1 MTSIAPNQEKPLYN
15 SRIIHSY
22 VQLVKKR
29 YPDVN
34 VKALLDDADMKPHE
48 VDDQG
53 HWFTQYQIDRFYERL
68 VALTGNENIAREA
81 GRFSASPETI
91 GVMRQYVLGM
101 ATPAKAYQFIE
112 KGSAGFTRSSRFESK
127 ILASNTVQITVTPY
141 AGTNEKP
148 FQCENRKGFFEAVTM
163 IFNYKQPRME
173 HPECIFKGDPCCRYI
188 ISWEKTF
195 YNYLNLFKNYIAL
208 LLVASGLL
216 MTPFLSMAT
225 LIQVYAFLAVIIL
238 SVSLIAERSEK
249 NNVNEALRNLKDST
263 DQLVEQIEINYNNRL
278 ITLDIGHIGNRYNH
292 LDDVLMEVVAVLDKR
307 LDFDRGLIML
317 ANKEGTLMNFR
328 AGFGYTEEQYNFLQK
343 LYFHLDNPQ
352 SKGIFVVCFKEKK
365 PRLINDINEFKDT
378 LSSKSVSL
386 AHKMGAKSFICCPII
401 CDNESI
407 GILAVDNIQSSRL
420 LVHSD
425 MSLLM
430 GISHFVGISIRHT
443 QHLESQ
449 KKQLKSVLK
458 VLVSS
463 IDARDPVTKGHSE
476 WVAEFSAGICDELG
490 LSKEDC
496 EVIRVAA
503 LLHDY
508 GKIGIPDSML
518 KKADKLTEH
527 EYEYVKY
534 HVDKTKEILDQI
546 NFEGPLKAVP
556 EIAAAHHEKFDGSG
570 YPRGIRG
577 EEIPLGARI
586 IAVADYF
593 EALTANRYYNE
604 PMPPDQVI
612 QILREKS
619 GSFFDHHIV
628 NAFIDYY
635 QREFIRNNEVRRVS
649 VG

>member
-1 MTSIAPNQEKPLYN
+1 MTSIAKNQGKPLYN

-34 VKALLDDADMKPHE
+34 VKTLLKEAGMKPHE

-53 HWFTQYQIDRFYERL
+53 HWFTQHQIDLFYEKL

-91 GVMRQYVLGM
+91 GVMRQYILGM

-112 KGSAGFTRSSRFESK
+112 KASTGFTRSSRFESK
-127 ILASNTVQITVTPY
+127 MMAPDTVQITVTPY

-148 FQCENRKGFFEAVTM
+148 FQCENRKGFFEAVTT
-163 IFNYKQPRME
+163 IFNHKQPRID
-173 HPECIFKGDPCCRYI
+173 HPECIFKGDSCCRYI

-195 YNYLNLFKNYIAL
+195 FNYLNLFKNYITVVL
-208 LLVASGLL
+208 GASGLL
-216 MTPFLSMAT
+216 MAPFFQITT
-225 LIQVYAFLAVIIL
+225 LIPIYAVFAVLIL
-238 SVSLIAERSEK
+238 SLSLVAERIEK

-263 DQLVEQIEINYNNRL
+263 DQLVAQIEINYNNRL
-278 ITLDIGHIGNRYNH
+278 ITREIGHIINGHNH
-292 LDDVLMEVVAVLDKR
+292 LDDVLREVVAVLDRR
-307 LDFDRGLIML
+307 LDFDRGLIMM

-328 AGFGYTEEQYNFLQK
+328 AGFGYTEEQYRFLQK
-343 LYFHLDNPQ
+343 LYFHLDNPR
-352 SKGIFVVCFKEKK
+352 SKGVFVVCFKEKK
-365 PRLINDINEFKDT
+365 PKLINDINDFKDT
-378 LSSKSVSL
+378 LSSKSVSF
-386 AHKMGAKSFICCPII
+386 AQKMGAKSFICCPIV

-407 GILAVDNIQSSRL
+407 GILAVDNVQSSRL

-476 WVAEFSAGICDELG
+476 WVAEFSAGICEELG
-490 LSKEDC
+490 LSKEES

-570 YPRGIRG
+570 YPRGIQG

-612 QILREKS
+612 RILREKS
-619 GSFFDHHIV
+619 GSFFDQQIV
-628 NAFIDYY
+628 NAFIGYY
-635 QREFIRNNEVRRVS
+635 QREFIPNHGDLRMS
-649 VG
+649 IG

>member
-1 MTSIAPNQEKPLYN
+1 MAKHQGKPLYN

-22 VQLVKKR
+22 VQLLKKR

-34 VKALLDDADMKPHE
+34 VKALLDDAGMKPHE

-53 HWFTQYQIDRFYERL
+53 HWFTQNQIDRFYERL

-91 GVMRQYVLGM
+91 GVMRQYILGM

-112 KGSAGFTRSSRFESK
+112 KASAGFTRSSRFESK
-127 ILASNTVQITVTPY
+127 MLAPDTVQITVTPY

-148 FQCENRKGFFEAVTM
+148 FQCENRKGFFEAVTT
-163 IFNYKQPRME
+163 IFNHKQPRIE

-195 YNYLNLFKNYIAL
+195 HNYLNLFKNYITVVLGA
-208 LLVASGLL
+208 AGLL
-216 MTPFLSMAT
+216 MAPFFQITT
-225 LIQVYAFLAVIIL
+225 LIPMYAVFAVLIL
-238 SVSLIAERSEK
+238 SVSLVAERIEK
-249 NNVNEALRNLKDST
+249 NNVSEALRNLKDST

-278 ITLDIGHIGNRYNH
+278 ITREIGHIINGYNH
-292 LDDVLMEVVAVLDKR
+292 LDDVLREVVAVLDKR
-307 LDFDRGLIML
+307 LDFDRGLIMM

-328 AGFGYTEEQYNFLQK
+328 AGFGYTEEQYRFLQK
-343 LYFHLDNPQ
+343 LYFHLDNPR
-352 SKGIFVVCFKEKK
+352 SKGVFVVCFKEKK
-365 PRLINDINEFKDT
+365 PKLINDINEFKDT
-378 LSSKSVSL
+378 LSSKSVSF
-386 AHKMGAKSFICCPII
+386 AQKMGAKSFIFCPIV

-407 GILAVDNIQSSRL
+407 GILAVDNVQSSRL

-476 WVAEFSAGICDELG
+476 WVAEFSAGICEELG
-490 LSKEDC
+490 LSKEES

-527 EYEYVKY
+527 ESEYVKY

-570 YPRGIRG
+570 YPRGIQG
-577 EEIPLGARI
+577 EEIP
-586 IAVADYF
+586 
-593 EALTANRYYNE
+593 
-604 PMPPDQVI
+604 
-612 QILREKS
+612 
-619 GSFFDHHIV
+619 
-628 NAFIDYY
+628 
-635 QREFIRNNEVRRVS
+635 
-649 VG
+649 

>member
-1 MTSIAPNQEKPLYN
+1 MTSIAKHQGKPLYN

-22 VQLVKKR
+22 VQLLKKR

-34 VKALLDDADMKPHE
+34 VKALMDDAGMKPHE

-53 HWFTQYQIDRFYERL
+53 HWFTQHQIDRFYERL

-91 GVMRQYVLGM
+91 GVMRQYILGM

-112 KGSAGFTRSSRFESK
+112 KASAGFTRSSRFESK
-127 ILASNTVQITVTPY
+127 MLAPDTVQITVTPY

-148 FQCENRKGFFEAVTM
+148 FQCENRKGFFEAVTT
-163 IFNYKQPRME
+163 IFNHKQPRIE

-195 YNYLNLFKNYIAL
+195 YNYLNLFKNYITVVLGA
-208 LLVASGLL
+208 AGLL
-216 MTPFLSMAT
+216 IAPFFQITT
-225 LIQVYAFLAVIIL
+225 LIPMYAVFAVLIL
-238 SVSLIAERSEK
+238 SVSLVAERIEK

-278 ITLDIGHIGNRYNH
+278 ITREIGHIVNGYNH
-292 LDDVLMEVVAVLDKR
+292 LDDVLREVVAVLDKR
-307 LDFDRGLIML
+307 LDFDRGLIMM

-328 AGFGYTEEQYNFLQK
+328 AGFGYTEEQYRFLQK
-343 LYFHLDNPQ
+343 LYFHLDNPR
-352 SKGIFVVCFKEKK
+352 SKGVFVVCFKEKK
-365 PRLINDINEFKDT
+365 PKLINDINEFKDT
-378 LSSKSVSL
+378 LSSKSVSF
-386 AHKMGAKSFICCPII
+386 AQKMGAKSFICCPIV

-407 GILAVDNIQSSRL
+407 GILAVDNVQSSRL

-476 WVAEFSAGICDELG
+476 WVAEFSAGICEELG
-490 LSKEDC
+490 LSKEES

-570 YPRGIRG
+570 YPRGIQG

-612 QILREKS
+612 RILREKS
-619 GSFFDHHIV
+619 GSFFDQHIV

-635 QREFIRNNEVRRVS
+635 QREFIRNDGGLRVS